1 MCVYMWPTTDS
12 YTGAHQSWTQKQLT
26 LYPHAKWGKTV
37 ERELPGPNGGH
48 RDKGKNKAF
57 LLCVP
62 KELMW
67 LGERVEVTATCCQAG
82 GAAFIETRALLGLG

>member
-1 MCVYMWPTTDS
+1 MCMSVCVCVYMWPTTDS

-37 ERELPGPNGGH
+37 EGELPGPNGGH

-62 KELMW
+62 MELMW
-67 LGERVEVTATCCQAG
+67 LGERVEVAATCCQ
-82 GAAFIETRALLGLG
+82 